1 MYIQNLS
8 VLDEKHTC
16 PDCKATMS
24 CCEVPPVHVGD
35 GLGWGSE
42 VMFICLNDEC
52 PVFKGGWKKIDVNY
66 GHKGSFRNMQL
77 PGSIELNIMMV
88 ASKDAF
94 TGSIVDPELM
104 REQNERYKKEK
115 EAVAALDSCVEQNDI
130 TPVMTLILDE
140 AATPAGRKKAI
151 ALLKDFNDLS
161 CIDPIR
167 NHTFRNT
174 EFEQAC
180 NLLITQLLKDNYK
193 KECPYCSELIKAQ
206 AKKCLH
212 CKADL

>member
-8 VLDEKHTC
+8 VLEEVHMC
-16 PDCKATMS
+16 PDCESKMS

-42 VMFICLNDEC
+42 VFFICLNDEC
-52 PVFKGGWKKIDVNY
+52 PTFKGGWEKVEVNY

-77 PGSIELNIMMV
+77 PGSKELNALMV
-88 ASKDAF
+88 GSRIAF
-94 TGSIVDPELM
+94 TGSIVDPEEM
-104 REQNERYKKEK
+104 REQNKRYQKEK
-115 EAVAALDSCVEQNDI
+115 EATAALPTCVEKNDMS
-130 TPVMTLILDE
+130 PVMTLILDE
-140 AATPAGRKKAI
+140 AAHQQARRDAI
-151 ALLKDFNDLS
+151 SLLTQFNDLS

-174 EFEQAC
+174 EFEQQC
-180 NLLITQLLKDNYK
+180 NMVITELLKTNFQ
-193 KECPYCSELIKAQ
+193 KECPFCAELIKAQ
-206 AKKCLH
+206 AKKCMH